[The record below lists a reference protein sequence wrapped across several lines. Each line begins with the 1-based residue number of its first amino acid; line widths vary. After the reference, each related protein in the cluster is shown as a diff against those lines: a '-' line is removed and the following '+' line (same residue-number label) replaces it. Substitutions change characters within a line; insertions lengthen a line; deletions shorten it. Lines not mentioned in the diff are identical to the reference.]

1 MLTYAYEKR
10 PRPQRSGYIASL
22 CCTHT
27 KANKTS
33 FDMNFEKVVF
43 AFFIILALSVNTS
56 FLISGLIAPD
66 SLQTVEL
73 WLALSV
79 SLICTFLKF
88 GDRTQFGST
97 VLASSLVVD
106 ILLIGAAII
115 WGVATHNSPS
125 GLSSTQVATVLSL
138 AGGALIANF
147 LSVVL
152 LIIETSQLRR

>member
-1 MLTYAYEKR
+1 
-10 PRPQRSGYIASL
+10 
-22 CCTHT
+22 
-27 KANKTS
+27 
-33 FDMNFEKVVF
+33 MNLEKVIF

-56 FLISGLIAPD
+56 FFISGLIAPD
-66 SLQTVEL
+66 NLQAIEL

-106 ILLIGAAII
+106 ILLIAAAII
-115 WGVATHNSPS
+115 WGIASFDSSALLSTAQTATI
-125 GLSSTQVATVLSL
+125 LSL
-138 AGGALIANF
+138 AGGALVANL
-147 LSVVL
+147 LSVIL

>member
-1 MLTYAYEKR
+1 
-10 PRPQRSGYIASL
+10 
-22 CCTHT
+22 
-27 KANKTS
+27 
-33 FDMNFEKVVF
+33 MNLEKVIF

-56 FLISGLIAPD
+56 FFISGLIAPEQ
-66 SLQTVEL
+66 LQTTEL

-106 ILLIGAAII
+106 MLLIAAAII
-115 WGVATHNSPS
+115 WGVASHGNTE
-125 GLSSTQVATVLSL
+125 GLSVTQSATILSL
-138 AGGALIANF
+138 AGGALVANF
-147 LSVVL
+147 LSVIL

>member
-1 MLTYAYEKR
+1 MTQPNGPAIVLIYQNTYVDYVNFNFKAPIMNLEKL
-10 PRPQRSGYIASL
+10 I
-22 CCTHT
+22 
-27 KANKTS
+27 
-33 FDMNFEKVVF
+33 F

-56 FLISGLIAPD
+56 FFISGLIAPEQ
-66 SLQTVEL
+66 LQTIEL

-106 ILLIGAAII
+106 SLLIAAAVI
-115 WGVATHNSPS
+115 WGFASFQGSVSLSTSQTATI
-125 GLSSTQVATVLSL
+125 LSL
-138 AGGALIANF
+138 AGGALIANL
-147 LSVVL
+147 LSVIL